1 MIRVLLMIVIAGF
14 VLSVGTLAAAV
25 AIGGPDVLSR
35 GAWGF
40 ASTGFGRD
48 WSYGWNG
55 NSWGWHGGGR
65 HHHWG
70 DDRADRGPQA
80 SRTLAWSGA
89 DALSVAFPADIRY
102 VQADGPAT
110 VTVSGPTS
118 AVDHVVVKGESVH
131 FDGFSQ
137 HWWPH
142 KLSVVVRAPNVSRF
156 DLSGANAL
164 TIEDYKQDKLALD
177 ISGAAEV
184 NATGE
189 TNAVDLEISGTGDV
203 DLGGLKTKSAEVKIS
218 GAGGATIAPTEAAD
232 LQISGMGD
240 VRLLTRPPKL
250 ETHISGAGRV
260 RQPGGVTATAPTPPA
275 PPPAPA
281 RTT

>member
-25 AIGGPDVLSR
+25 AIGGPEILAR
-35 GAWGF
+35 GTWGL
-40 ASTGFGRD
+40 ASSDWGGRD
-48 WSYGWNG
+48 WG
-55 NSWGWHGGGR
+55 WGWHSHHR
-65 HHHWG
+65 HGW
-70 DDRADRGPQA
+70 DDERRSHGPQS

-89 DALSVAFPADIRY
+89 DALNVSFPADIRY
-102 VQADGPAT
+102 IQADGPGS
-110 VTVSGPTS
+110 VTVSGPPS
-118 AVDHVVVKGESVH
+118 AVDRVVVSGETVR
-131 FDGFSQ
+131 FDGFTQ

-164 TIEDYKQDKLALD
+164 AIEGYKQGKLELD

-184 NATGE
+184 SASGE
-189 TNAVDLEISGTGDV
+189 ADAVDLQISGTGDV
-203 DLGGLKTKSAEVKIS
+203 DLGELKAKSAAVKIS

-232 LQISGMGD
+232 LDISGMGD
-240 VRLLTRPPKL
+240 VKLLTHPPKL
-250 ETHISGAGRV
+250 VTHISGAGRI
-260 RQPGGVTATAPTPPA
+260 RQSDGATAMAPAPPT

-281 RTT
+281 HKT

>member
-25 AIGGPDVLSR
+25 AIGGPEILSR
-35 GAWGF
+35 GAWGV
-40 ASTGFGRD
+40 ASSD
-48 WSYGWNG
+48 WDGHG
-55 NSWGWHGGGR
+55 AGWGWHS
-65 HHHWG
+65 HHHGHMGGWSS
-70 DDRADRGPQA
+70 DHGPQS

-89 DALSVAFPADIRY
+89 QALDVGFPADIRY
-102 VQADGPAT
+102 VQAEGPGT
-110 VTVSGPTS
+110 VTVSGPPS
-118 AVDHVVVKGESVH
+118 AVEHVVVSGESVH

-142 KLSVVVRAPNVSRF
+142 KLSVVVRAPNISRF
-156 DLSGANAL
+156 DLSGANGL

-189 TNAVDLEISGTGDV
+189 AGAIDLEISGTGDV
-203 DLGGLKTKSAEVKIS
+203 DLGGLKAKSADVKIS
-218 GAGGATIAPTEAAD
+218 GAGGATIAPTESAD

-240 VRLLTRPPKL
+240 VRLLTNPPKL

-260 RQPGGVTATAPTPPA
+260 RQPGGVTATAPNPA
-275 PPPAPA
+275 TAAPPAPA
-281 RTT
+281 KRT